1 MKFTPSKNKE
11 LLLDIKVPHDFV
23 WKLLH
28 HLGTDLGII
37 SDFEV
42 NSVVRSRSTDK
53 LMKFC
58 SQPFSRCM
66 EEGDNDLEK
75 IFAHY
80 QIRSFLKK
88 YPFPGDSIARKSKAK
103 EKFLSYEK
111 EMELFNAENYRSLIS
126 LSYRHPDLR
135 NIVTELRNDIKELL
149 GKAPTLDEIY
159 RFAHH
164 GPGVAN
170 DRLYSDGRVT
180 CFYKFARL
188 PYSVTS
194 ELHDQAWEVICSD
207 PRWFGALQDRYRR
220 EKSIPM
226 WAPISLKDMK
236 AFCLKVVDYSRVTFV
251 PKTAL
256 TDRTIAI
263 EPLLN
268 VFFQLGIDGYI
279 RPRLRRQWGYNLNDQ
294 TNNQSL
300 AQLGSLTNDLC
311 TIDLAGASDTVSTRI
326 VDLLFPGDW
335 CDLFHHL
342 RCKTGKLDREF
353 FEYSKL
359 SSMGNGFTFVVES
372 VLFGALVRASIRRT
386 HSFQTSAV
394 YGDDLI
400 VPNTA
405 ASYLVQLLNLCG
417 FSVNTDKSYFDGP
430 FRESCGSDYLRG
442 WNVRPV
448 FLKKEPKTVMDIFYL
463 YNSFLQ
469 RKMVQPWF
477 FECNF
482 NSTLTYLYK
491 LIPYRYRS
499 IVGPV
504 SEELDT
510 HLFQERASF
519 PRNKHGQAI
528 FRQIRAVPRKFR
540 SKEFFLRKMMV
551 PLVPLEREYKWDR
564 TLRTGN
570 AFDITRRDL
579 VTYKIVKTERYLD
592 R

>member
-1 MKFTPSKNKE
+1 MKFTPSKKKQ
-11 LLLDIKVPHDFV
+11 LSLDINIPNDFV
-23 WKLLH
+23 WKVLS
-28 HLGTDLGII
+28 HLGTDLGIAEDQEFCSI
-37 SDFEV
+37 
-42 NSVVRSRSTDK
+42 VRSRSIERLLD
-53 LMKFC
+53 FC
-58 SQPFSRCM
+58 SQPLSRCI
-66 EEGDNDLEK
+66 EKGDNDLEK

-88 YPFPGDSIARKSKAK
+88 YPFPGDNKIRKLRAK
-103 EKFLSYEK
+103 EKFLSYERD
-111 EMELFNAENYRSLIS
+111 MELFNAENFRSIIS
-126 LSYRHPDLR
+126 LSHRHPDFR
-135 NIVTELRNDIKELL
+135 NIVTEVRADIERLL

-170 DRLYSDGRVT
+170 DRLYTEGRVT
-180 CFYKFARL
+180 CFYKFSRL

-194 ELHDQAWEVICSD
+194 ELHDQAWEIINSD
-207 PRWFGALQDRYRR
+207 PRWIGALQDKYRR

-226 WAPISLKDMK
+226 HSPISLHDLCE
-236 AFCLKVVDYSRVTFV
+236 FCLKVVDYSRVTTV

-256 TDRTIAI
+256 IDRTIAI

-279 RPRLRRQWGYNLNDQ
+279 RPRLRRRWGYDLNDQ
-294 TNNQSL
+294 TNNQKL
-300 AQLGSLTNDLC
+300 AETGSIND
-311 TIDLAGASDTVSTRI
+311 DLVTLDLVGASEMVSTKI
-326 VDLLFPGDW
+326 VEIYFPSDW
-335 CDLFHHL
+335 VDLFHLL
-342 RCKTGKLDREF
+342 RCKTGKIDGHT
-353 FEYSKL
+353 FEYAKL

-386 HSFQTSAV
+386 RSVEISAV

-400 VPNTA
+400 VPRTA
-405 ASYLVQLLNLCG
+405 ANYLIQLLSLSG
-417 FSVNTDKSYFDGP
+417 FSVNTDKSYFEGP
-430 FRESCGSDYLRG
+430 FRESCGSDYFRG

-448 FLKKEPKTVMDIFYL
+448 FLKKVPKTVVDLFYL
-463 YNSFLQ
+463 YNVLIQ
-469 RKMVQPWF
+469 RKLNQPWF

-482 NSTLTYLYK
+482 SSTLNYLYK
-491 LIPYRYRS
+491 LIPSRYKM

-510 HLFQERASF
+510 HLFQERTSF
-519 PRNKHGQAI
+519 PRNKHGQVV
-528 FRQIRAVPRKFR
+528 FYQIRAIPRKFN

-551 PLVPLEREYKWDR
+551 PLVPLERDYKWDR

-570 AFDITRRDL
+570 AFDITRRDH
-579 VTYKIVKTERYLD
+579 VTYKIAKTERYLP